1 MRIRPCD
8 GAGANEALEG
18 ALRAGNSLPYGVHEK
33 WRRASDSRS
42 HSAGLLHHRG
52 AAERDDRFLPGDWR
66 LCRQSSCEQRR
77 RRRTL
82 SRGQRATSRQETLRP
97 EGTDESGQDDHF
109 RNRRAR
115 GRTCDWSRQKMK
127 TWVPDSRNFA
137 YLNWK
142 QVDALPRESTLLVLP
157 TAAIEQHG
165 HHLPLATATLI
176 NNLLLGHALRKLP
189 PELSVYALPPVQ
201 YGKSNEHLGFSGT
214 LSVSAAT
221 FMAVL
226 RDLGASLANARF
238 QKLVL
243 YNTHGGNTALID
255 VMARDLRAEFGL
267 RTFALHGTGG
277 IQFDGLGAQE
287 RAYGFHAG
295 EVETALLLA
304 SVPELVN
311 RSAYTANYIADISK
325 PELLLPENAPAT
337 FAWLTRD
344 LAPSGVMGDP
354 RPATAE
360 NGTRWLDQA
369 ATRLAAALEAMAQ
382 FSDP

>member
-1 MRIRPCD
+1 
-8 GAGANEALEG
+8 
-18 ALRAGNSLPYGVHEK
+18 
-33 WRRASDSRS
+33 
-42 HSAGLLHHRG
+42 
-52 AAERDDRFLPGDWR
+52 
-66 LCRQSSCEQRR
+66 
-77 RRRTL
+77 
-82 SRGQRATSRQETLRP
+82 
-97 EGTDESGQDDHF
+97 
-109 RNRRAR
+109 
-115 GRTCDWSRQKMK
+115 MK
-127 TWVPDSRNFA
+127 TWVPDARNFA

-142 QVDALPRESTLLVLP
+142 QVDALPRASTLLVLP

-165 HHLPLATATLI
+165 HHLPLATDTLI
-176 NNLLLGHALRKLP
+176 NNLLLGHALEKLP
-189 PELSVYALPPVQ
+189 AALSVYALPPVH
-201 YGKSNEHLGFSGT
+201 YGKSNEHLGFAGT

-226 RDLGASLANARF
+226 RDLGGSLASAGF

-243 YNTHGGNTALID
+243 YNTHGGNSALID

-267 RTFALHGTGG
+267 RTFALHGAGG
-277 IQFDGLGAQE
+277 ISFEGVSPQE

-304 SVPELVN
+304 SVPDLVD
-311 RSAYTANYIADISK
+311 RTAYTVNYVADISR

-360 NGTRWLDQA
+360 NGSRWLEKA
-369 ATRLAAALEAMAQ
+369 ATRLAAALEAMAHYPQ
-382 FSDP
+382 QQP